1 MTEWAGVLRSH
12 AGLATGALE
21 LGLLGARSSEA
32 PDVDAWETTNLHTV
46 ATALLAAATAR
57 QETRGSHWR
66 EDFPERDDADWLG
79 HLDVTLAGGEVEL
92 AFRAAD
98 VTGPVAVGTPS

>member
-12 AGLATGALE
+12 TGLAVGALE
-21 LGLLGARSSEA
+21 LGALDVGSAEA

-66 EDFPERDDADWLG
+66 EDFPDRDDADWAG
-79 HLDVTLAGGEVEL
+79 HLDVTLAEGELGVS
-92 AFRAAD
+92 FRPTE
-98 VTGPVAVGTPS
+98 VTAPMVVGTPS